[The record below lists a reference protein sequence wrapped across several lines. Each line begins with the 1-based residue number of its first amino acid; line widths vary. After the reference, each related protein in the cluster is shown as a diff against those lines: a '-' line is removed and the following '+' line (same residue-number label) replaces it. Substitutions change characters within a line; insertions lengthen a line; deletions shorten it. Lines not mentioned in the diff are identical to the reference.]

1 MNAVEKRSL
10 SIEAEMQIN
19 ALKKISIWRTI
30 AVVFFTI
37 GVAVTYAGMAVGDRP
52 MILGILGIIL
62 IIVSA
67 GCAILLNLGLRNG
80 RKNVEKILNILDKK
94 TYEV

>member
-30 AVVFFTI
+30 AVVFSTI